1 MDNYIDCLYTKNNT
15 HNNCNDNNDNVNA
28 NNNDNKSQ
36 YEQGGKKSEDSA
48 WN

>member
-36 YEQGGKKSEDSA
+36 YEQGGKKYEDIA

>member
-36 YEQGGKKSEDSA
+36 YEQGGKKSEDIA